1 MTNHYYSKNPTTE
14 SDPKHWEFSLR
25 GKTFR
30 FKTDNGVFSKK
41 EVDFG
46 SRLLIDSF
54 ECPEDT
60 EGDILDVG
68 CGYGPMGLSIAYA
81 YPDKKVE
88 MVDVNARAVQL
99 AKENA
104 ATNGIGNV
112 VIYESD
118 VFANVQNASFAAVLT
133 NPPIR
138 AGKQVVHEIFEKS
151 YEHLSSNGE
160 LWVVIQ
166 KKQGAPSA
174 MEKMEALFGNV
185 EVVAKKKGYFILVS
199 KKN

>member
-1 MTNHYYSKNPTTE
+1 LTNHYYSKNPTAE

-54 ECPEDT
+54 KCPEDT